1 MKQSHPNIKM
11 YSRATLV
18 IEQTAT
24 LHQLNQVGN
33 PGYDIVAVRPK
44 NEKIFHALCVEYEV
58 NMRLPRTTT

>member
-1 MKQSHPNIKM
+1 M

-44 NEKIFHALCVEYEV
+44 N
-58 NMRLPRTTT
+58 